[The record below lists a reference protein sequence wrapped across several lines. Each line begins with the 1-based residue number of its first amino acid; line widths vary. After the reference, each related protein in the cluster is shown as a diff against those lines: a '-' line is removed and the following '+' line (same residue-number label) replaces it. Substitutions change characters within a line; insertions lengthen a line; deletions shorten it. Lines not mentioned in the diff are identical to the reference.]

1 MTRSSSKLFESVKD
15 FDVKYL
21 LSLALVVTAATAFAA
36 DPAQLAERIDA
47 QLEKAWQRASIYPA
61 KTVDDATFLRR
72 VYLDL
77 VGRIPTVAET
87 QAFLDDTQP
96 NKRVRLTEQL
106 IASGGYARHFATVW
120 RRIWVPQTDTQE
132 FARLTNEFE
141 AWAAVRLRDNVPYD
155 KLVEEMLLA
164 ARSRQANSAQDLQ
177 TAVNPIGF
185 QAASLF
191 RAENLAANTTR
202 AFLGLNLDCAQCHD
216 HPFSRWTR
224 DQFWETAAFFAAP
237 QMDAASKRDVLEVKI
252 PETEKLRRP
261 KLLNDHVPEFP
272 TSLAA
277 DTGRKELSK
286 WIIER
291 ENPYFARNAVNRL
304 WANFFGRGLVEP
316 LDDLSEDNPSSHPE
330 LHQELADAF
339 VASGYDLK
347 FLTQALVQT
356 RAYQLS
362 TISSGTTPPELRLF
376 ERMPIRG
383 LTGEQLYD
391 SLVVAAG
398 LPTVR
403 KDLLSV
409 NEGNR
414 REQFAAQLHIER
426 AVDAE
431 RSIVQALTLMNGTL
445 VQELT
450 KPETS
455 PLLGAATDSPF
466 LTTAE
471 KVEMLF
477 YGALN
482 RRPTAEETK
491 TLLTYV
497 TSKDDGRTEQAALA
511 DVLWVLLNSSEFNTN
526 H

>member
-1 MTRSSSKLFESVKD
+1 MKLCQAIALFCGLVLIASSVR
-15 FDVKYL
+15 
-21 LSLALVVTAATAFAA
+21 AA

-47 QLEKAWQRASIYPA
+47 ELAKGWQRAGVQPA
-61 KTVDDATFLRR
+61 KGVDDGTFLRR

-87 QAFLDDTQP
+87 QAFLDDAQP
-96 NKRVRLTEQL
+96 NKRARLTEQL
-106 IASGGYARHFATVW
+106 INSGGYARHFATVW

-132 FARLTNEFE
+132 FARLSNEFE
-141 AWAAVRLRDNVPYD
+141 AWAAVRLRDNVSYD
-155 KLVEEMLLA
+155 KLVEELLLA
-164 ARSRQANSAQDLQ
+164 SRTRQANSAQDLQ
-177 TAVNPIGF
+177 QAVNPIGF

-224 DQFWETAAFFAAP
+224 NQFWETAAFFAAP
-237 QMDAASKRDVLEVKI
+237 QMDAESKRDVLEVKI
-252 PETEKLRRP
+252 PETEKVMRP
-261 KLLNDHVPEFP
+261 KLLNDRVPEFP
-272 TSLAA
+272 TSIAP
-277 DTGRKELSK
+277 DSGRKELSK

-304 WANFFGRGLVEP
+304 WANFFGYGLVEP
-316 LDDLSEDNPSSHPE
+316 LDDLSDDNPSSNPE
-330 LHQELADAF
+330 LHQALADAF

-362 TISSGTTPPELRLF
+362 TISSGTTPPPELRLF
-376 ERMPIRG
+376 ERMPVRG
-383 LTGEQLYD
+383 LSGEQLYD
-391 SLVVAAG
+391 SLVVAAA
-398 LPTVR
+398 LPSVR
-403 KDLLSV
+403 KDLLSGR
-409 NEGNR
+409 EGNR
-414 REQFAAQLHIER
+414 REQFASLLHIER
-426 AVDAE
+426 AVAAE
-431 RSIVQALTLMNGTL
+431 RSIVQSLTLMNGTL

-450 KPETS
+450 KSETS
-455 PLLGAATDSPF
+455 PLLAAATDSPF
-466 LTTAE
+466 LSTAE

-482 RRPTAEETK
+482 RRPTADETK

-497 TSKDDGRTEQAALA
+497 TSKDDDRTETAALA